1 MARALGEFGASRRLG
16 SAIWKLPLLVRPA
29 PPYLSPAS
37 RLPPIA
43 HFSRSF
49 RLWKNRTCVELRAT
63 ARLMKTLLRF
73 GVSPLFTCLCT
84 GLLLAPALRAAVV
97 TTADNASPA
106 GDGQTSLLE
115 ALSALSAN
123 ESITFNIPGTGPHY
137 LVTPPGGYP
146 LITGSGVTI
155 DGYSQ
160 PGALPN
166 TAAPRTARNARI
178 EIVLDSRTSTPGE
191 RRTVLNY
198 PGYGA
203 SESCILGLLDAQ
215 NVTIRGL
222 AFIGETGIDNP
233 ADPQVYNI
241 ALVKESKG
249 AKVQGCWFGLD
260 PRRTSWVPGSD
271 GVVAGVHGARS
282 AVASFRWTGGLNSS
296 GLIFGTDGDGAG
308 DAGEGNICM
317 GQLIAVHLETPGV
330 RVSGNWFNFFP
341 DGSVLRPET
350 QNLPLPE
357 GTLEAIENGFGGTML
372 IGTDGNGVSDAEE
385 GNVFGPVR
393 YTVFVEFWRAAQDV
407 VFAGNSAGLD
417 LHGFPAF
424 SSTGTG
430 LIFLRKDSSIRIGSD
445 LNGVGDSDEANHIGG
460 IRDPFI
466 RWSGTNNDANGKPA
480 RVSLRRNE
488 LIGNAGAIPL
498 AVGVVVTPQ
507 RLFADAM
514 SDPLQPDVILS
525 PASTT
530 TLLAGL
536 APPAAAGLNPP
547 VLDVYLADA
556 SGLYEYAPQ
565 GRVWLGSYAVD
576 GAGDLDADAGEFA
589 FDVSALGL
597 TGAELVR
604 ITATA
609 NYTLADGR
617 VVTSDFSQTLAPAL
631 APPAL
636 TDFRITRAGTN
647 VMLDWTDGTA
657 PFAIFTATDLA
668 GPWSAL
674 ATIPAPVFATPMNG
688 PRRFFRIYESAS
700 PR

>member
-1 MARALGEFGASRRLG
+1 
-16 SAIWKLPLLVRPA
+16 
-29 PPYLSPAS
+29 
-37 RLPPIA
+37 
-43 HFSRSF
+43 
-49 RLWKNRTCVELRAT
+49 
-63 ARLMKTLLRF
+63 MKTLLLS
-73 GVSPLFTCLCT
+73 GVASLFTCLCSVR
-84 GLLLAPALRAAVV
+84 GAVV

-106 GDGQTSLLE
+106 GDGQISLLE

-123 ESITFNIPGTGPHY
+123 ETITFNIPGAGPHY
-137 LVTPPGGYP
+137 LVTPQSGYP
-146 LITGSGVTI
+146 LIAVGGVTI

-166 TAAPRTARNARI
+166 TTAPRMPRNARI

-191 RRTVLNY
+191 RRTVLNF
-198 PGYGA
+198 PGFGA

-222 AFIGETGIDNP
+222 AFIGVSGIDDP
-233 ADPQVYNI
+233 TDPQVYNI

-260 PRRTSWVPGSD
+260 PGRVSWGPGFD

-296 GLIFGTDGDGAG
+296 GLIFGTDGDGTG
-308 DAGEGNICM
+308 DAGEGNICV
-317 GQLIAVHLETPGV
+317 GQSIAVHLETPGV

-350 QNLPLPE
+350 QNLPLNG

-372 IGTDGNGVSDAEE
+372 IGTDGNGVGDAEE

-393 YTVFVEFWRAAQDV
+393 YTVFVEFWRAAQGV
-407 VFAGNSAGLD
+407 VFAGNSVGLD
-417 LHGFPAF
+417 LQGFPAF
-424 SSTGTG
+424 SSAGTG
-430 LIFLRKDSSIRIGSD
+430 LVFLRKDSSIRIGSD
-445 LNGVGDSDEANHIGG
+445 LNGLGDSAEANHIGG

-488 LIGNAGAIPL
+488 MIGNAGAIPL
-498 AVGVVVTPQ
+498 AIGVVVTPQ

-530 TLLAGL
+530 TLLAGI
-536 APPAAAGLNPP
+536 APPAATGLNPP

-556 SGLYEYAPQ
+556 SGLYQNAPQ
-565 GRVWLGSYAVD
+565 GRVWLGSFAVD

-589 FDVSALGL
+589 FDASALGL
-597 TGAELVR
+597 SAAELGRV
-604 ITATA
+604 TATA
-609 NYTLADGR
+609 NYTLIDGR
-617 VVTSDFSQTLAPAL
+617 VVTSNFSQTLDTASP
-631 APPAL
+631 PPAL
-636 TDFRITRAGTN
+636 SDFHITRSGAS
-647 VMLDWTDGTA
+647 VVLDWMDGTA

-674 ATIPAPVFATPMNG
+674 ATIPAPTFTTPMNG
-688 PRRFFRIYESAS
+688 PRRFFRIYESAP